1 MDPKAPR
8 KTLLSLFQITDR
20 DSCADAIR
28 NGGIVALVSGGLSA
42 VLGIAGFLIETPH
55 SALRPFLDPWNL
67 VDAGL
72 VLLLAAL
79 VLRKSRVASAL
90 LVVHFVIAKVVM
102 WKEMGRPRAVVLT
115 LVILLL
121 YVTALR
127 GTMLWHAKYRDAVD
141 EPSTPKT

>member
-1 MDPKAPR
+1 MDLKARR
-8 KTLLSLFQITDR
+8 KTLLTLFQITDR

-28 NGGIVALVSGGLSA
+28 NGGILGLVSGGLSA
-42 VLGIAGFLIETPH
+42 VLGIAGFLIEPPH
-55 SALRPFLDPWNL
+55 STLRPFLDPWNL

-79 VLRKSRVASAL
+79 VLRKNRVASAL
-90 LVVHFVIAKVVM
+90 LIVHFVLAKVVM
-102 WKEMGRPRAVVLT
+102 WKEFGRPRAVVLT
-115 LVILLL
+115 VVILLL

-127 GTMLWHAKYRDAVD
+127 GTLLWHAKYRDAVE